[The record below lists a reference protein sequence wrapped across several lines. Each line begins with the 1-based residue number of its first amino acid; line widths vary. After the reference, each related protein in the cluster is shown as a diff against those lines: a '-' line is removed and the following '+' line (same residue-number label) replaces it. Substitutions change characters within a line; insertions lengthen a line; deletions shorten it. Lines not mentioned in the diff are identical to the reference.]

1 MNRRKLIG
9 GLGLLV
15 AAPAIVKVSNIM
27 PVKAWDDTL
36 YFTNDGAFTINL
48 PEVNQFADLSMEIR
62 VDTQPVV
69 FTSHYPMVVTRDGVA
84 VLDVP
89 PGVINLKPGDRVQM
103 IVHDR
108 QCRPFSTEMTVARDY
123 RPLVVQKGIFG
134 WREL

>member
-27 PVKAWDDTL
+27 PVKAWAG
-36 YFTNDGAFTINL
+36 YSREWG
-48 PEVNQFADLSMEIR
+48 DLSLEIR

-89 PGVINLKPGDRVQM
+89 PGVIDLKPGDRVQM

-108 QCRPFSTEMTVARDY
+108 QCRPFSTEMTVAKDY
-123 RPLVVQKGIFG
+123 RPLVAQRGIFG

>member
-1 MNRRKLIG
+1 MGGWTVNRRKLIG

-27 PVKAWDDTL
+27 PVKAWADSPW
-36 YFTNDGAFTINL
+36 G
-48 PEVNQFADLSMEIR
+48 DLSLEIR

-123 RPLVVQKGIFG
+123 RPTVVQKSIFG

>member
-15 AAPAIVKVSNIM
+15 AAPAIVKISNIM
-27 PVKAWDDTL
+27 PVKVWRG
-36 YFTNDGAFTINL
+36 YSREWG
-48 PEVNQFADLSMEIR
+48 DLSMEIR

-69 FTSHYPMVVTRDGVA
+69 FTSHYPMTVTRDGVV
-84 VLDVP
+84 VLDIP
-89 PGVINLKPGDRVQM
+89 PGVIDLKPGDRVHM

-123 RPLVVQKGIFG
+123 RPLVAQRGIFG

>member
-27 PVKAWDDTL
+27 PVKAWTG
-36 YFTNDGAFTINL
+36 YSRAWG
-48 PEVNQFADLSMEIR
+48 DLSMEIR

-69 FTSHYPMVVTRDGVA
+69 FTSHYPMTVTRDGVA
-84 VLDVP
+84 VLDIP
-89 PGVINLKPGDRVQM
+89 PGVIDLKPGDRVQL

-108 QCRPFSTEMTVARDY
+108 QCRPFSTEMTVAKDY
-123 RPLVVQKGIFG
+123 RPLVAQRGIFG